1 MSRVA
6 VVGAG
11 GMGSAVAAY
20 LAAAHTSV
28 VLVGRSPAHIEAI
41 TQQGLRVDSPDGSS
55 RTVRVEA
62 TTAPATVAP
71 AQHVIV
77 LTKTFDTR
85 DAARAAAA
93 VAAPGAWI
101 TTLQNGLGNDAV
113 LAETFGP
120 DHVLPGTTTIGAE
133 RHEPGRITLSAA
145 TAGGRCLTH
154 IGPPRVPDG
163 PLAGASELAELMTGA
178 GLPAVATYAI
188 DDAIWTKLA
197 LAVMGPFS
205 AIVGA
210 MVIDTWQQP
219 DAPPLLERLHDEVV
233 AVAIAE
239 GVPLDRDESWK
250 TAMAT
255 YEATGRH
262 FTSMAT
268 DIRQG
273 RRTEI
278 DSITGE
284 VVRRAHLH
292 DIPVP
297 VAETVVGL
305 LRISEGARVRD

>member
-1 MSRVA
+1 MPRVA

-20 LAAAHTSV
+20 LAAAHTPV
-28 VLVGRSPAHIEAI
+28 VLVGRSSPHIEAI
-41 TQQGLRVDSPDGSS
+41 TEQGLRVESPDGTSQ
-55 RTVRVEA
+55 TVRLEA
-62 TTAPATVAP
+62 TTDPSAVAP
-71 AQHVIV
+71 ADHVII

-85 DAARAAAA
+85 EAAITAAAI
-93 VAAPGAWI
+93 AAPGAWI

-120 DHVLPGTTTIGAE
+120 ERVLPGTTTIGAE
-133 RHEPGRITLSAA
+133 RHEPGRITLSSA
-145 TAGGRCLTH
+145 TAGGRSLTH
-154 IGPPRVPDG
+154 IGPPRVPQG
-163 PLAGASELAELMTGA
+163 ELSGAAILAELMTAA
-178 GLPAVATYAI
+178 GLPTIATKAI

-210 MVIDTWQQP
+210 MVIDTWNQP

-233 AVAIAE
+233 AVAAAE

-262 FTSMAT
+262 FTSMAS
-268 DIRQG
+268 DIRYG
-273 RRTEI
+273 RPTEI

-284 VVRRAHLH
+284 VVRRAHMH
-292 DIPVP
+292 GIHVP

-305 LRISEGARVRD
+305 LRIAERARVRS

>member
-1 MSRVA
+1 MPRVA

-20 LAAAHTSV
+20 LAAAHTPV

-41 TQQGLRVDSPDGSS
+41 TARGLRVDSPDGTSQ
-55 RTVRVEA
+55 TVQLEA
-62 TTAPATVAP
+62 TTEPAAVAP
-71 AQHVIV
+71 ADHVII
-77 LTKTFDTR
+77 LTKSFDTR
-85 DAARAAAA
+85 EAAATA
-93 VAAPGAWI
+93 AAIAAPAAWI

-120 DHVLPGTTTIGAE
+120 ERVLPGTTTIGAE
-133 RHEPGRITLSAA
+133 RHEPGRITLSGA

-154 IGPPRVPDG
+154 IGPPRVPGGDLG
-163 PLAGASELAELMTGA
+163 GAAALAELMTAA
-178 GLPAVATYAI
+178 GLPTIATREI

-210 MVIDTWQQP
+210 MVIDTWNQP

-233 AVAIAE
+233 AVATAE
-239 GVPLDRDESWK
+239 GVRLDRDESWK
-250 TAMAT
+250 TAMTT

-262 FTSMAT
+262 FTSMAS
-268 DIRQG
+268 DIRYG
-273 RRTEI
+273 RPTEI

-284 VVRRAHLH
+284 VVRRAHTH
-292 DIPVP
+292 GIPVP

-305 LRISEGARVRD
+305 LRIAERARVRN

>member
-1 MSRVA
+1 VA

-11 GMGSAVAAY
+11 GMGSAVAAF
-20 LAAAHTSV
+20 LARVGTSV

-41 TQQGLRVDSPDGSS
+41 ADRGLRVDSPDGSS
-55 RTVRVEA
+55 QTVPVEA
-62 TTAPATVAP
+62 TTEPASVAP
-71 AQHVIV
+71 AQHVII

-85 DAARAAAA
+85 EAAASAAA
-93 VAAPGAWI
+93 VAAPDAWI
-101 TTLQNGLGNDAV
+101 TTLQNGLGNDTV
-113 LAETFGP
+113 LAETFDAGR
-120 DHVLPGTTTIGAE
+120 VLPGTTTIGAE

-145 TAGGRCLTH
+145 TADGRCTTH

-163 PLAGASELAELMTGA
+163 DLTGATELAGLLTAA
-178 GLPAVATYAI
+178 GLPAIATNAI
-188 DDAIWTKLA
+188 DEAIWTKLA

-210 MVIDTWQQP
+210 MVIDTWHQP

-233 AVAIAE
+233 EVAHAE
-239 GVPLDRDESWK
+239 GVALDRDESWK
-250 TAMAT
+250 TAVAT

-278 DSITGE
+278 DAITGE

-292 DIPVP
+292 GIAVP

-305 LRISEGARVRD
+305 LRISERARVRD

>member
-1 MSRVA
+1 MLRVA

-20 LAAAHTSV
+20 LAAARAPV

-41 TQQGLRVDSPDGSS
+41 AERGLRVESPDGRSQ
-55 RTVRVEA
+55 TVQLEA
-62 TTAPATVAP
+62 TTEPAAVAP
-71 AQHVIV
+71 AQHVII

-85 DAARAAAA
+85 AAAATAAA

-101 TTLQNGLGNDAV
+101 TTLQNGLGNDAM
-113 LAETFGP
+113 LAQTFGP
-120 DHVLPGTTTIGAE
+120 NRVLPGTTTIGAE

-145 TAGGRCLTH
+145 TADGRCLTH
-154 IGPPRVPDG
+154 IGPPRVPNG
-163 PLAGASELAELMTGA
+163 QLTGASALAELMTAA
-178 GLPAVATYAI
+178 GLPAIATHAI
-188 DDAIWTKLA
+188 DEAIWTKLA

-210 MVIDTWQQP
+210 TVIDTWNHP

-233 AVAIAE
+233 AVALAE
-239 GVPLDRDESWK
+239 GVALDRDQSWK
-250 TAMAT
+250 TAVAT
-255 YEATGRH
+255 YEATGHH

-284 VVRRAHLH
+284 VVRRAHSH
-292 DIPVP
+292 GISVP

-305 LRISEGARVRD
+305 LRISERARVRS

>member
-1 MSRVA
+1 
-6 VVGAG
+6 
-11 GMGSAVAAY
+11 
-20 LAAAHTSV
+20 
-28 VLVGRSPAHIEAI
+28 
-41 TQQGLRVDSPDGSS
+41 
-55 RTVRVEA
+55 
-62 TTAPATVAP
+62 
-71 AQHVIV
+71 
-77 LTKTFDTR
+77 
-85 DAARAAAA
+85 
-93 VAAPGAWI
+93 
-101 TTLQNGLGNDAV
+101 
-113 LAETFGP
+113 
-120 DHVLPGTTTIGAE
+120 
-133 RHEPGRITLSAA
+133 
-145 TAGGRCLTH
+145 
-154 IGPPRVPDG
+154 
-163 PLAGASELAELMTGA
+163 MTGA

-292 DIPVP
+292 GIPVP

-305 LRISEGARVRD
+305 LRISERARVHD

>member
-1 MSRVA
+1 MPRVA

-11 GMGSAVAAY
+11 GMGSAVAAF
-20 LAAAHTSV
+20 LAAAGTPV
-28 VLVGRSPAHIEAI
+28 VLVGRSKPHIAAI
-41 TQQGLRVDSPDGSS
+41 SERGLRVESPDGTS
-55 RTVRVEA
+55 RMVHVEA
-62 TTAPATVAP
+62 TTEPASVAP
-71 AQHVIV
+71 ADHVII

-85 DAARAAAA
+85 GAATAAAA
-93 VAAPGAWI
+93 VATRTTWI
-101 TTLQNGLGNDAV
+101 TTLQNGLGNDSV
-113 LAETFGP
+113 LAETF
-120 DHVLPGTTTIGAE
+120 DASRVLPGTTTIGAE

-163 PLAGASELAELMTGA
+163 PLAGASALAELMTAA
-178 GLPAVATYAI
+178 GLPAIATHAI
-188 DDAIWTKLA
+188 DEAIWTKLA

-205 AIVGA
+205 ALVGA
-210 MVIDTWQQP
+210 MVIDTWNQP

-233 AVAIAE
+233 AVALAE
-239 GVPLDRDESWK
+239 GVALDRDQSWK

-284 VVRRAHLH
+284 VVRRAHSH
-292 DIPVP
+292 GIPVP

-305 LRISEGARVRD
+305 LRISERARVRG